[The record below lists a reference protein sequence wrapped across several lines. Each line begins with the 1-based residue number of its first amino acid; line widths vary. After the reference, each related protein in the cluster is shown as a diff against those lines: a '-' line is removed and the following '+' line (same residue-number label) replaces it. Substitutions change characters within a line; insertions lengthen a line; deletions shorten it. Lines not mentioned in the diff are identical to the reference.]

1 MLKDGVSFQLF
12 RYYARTEE
20 LEWALKL
27 RRNIATRLFQQSVP
41 CSRETSVELG
51 NYRKLDRRSLS

>member
-27 RRNIATRLFQQSVP
+27 RRNIAT
-41 CSRETSVELG
+41 
-51 NYRKLDRRSLS
+51 